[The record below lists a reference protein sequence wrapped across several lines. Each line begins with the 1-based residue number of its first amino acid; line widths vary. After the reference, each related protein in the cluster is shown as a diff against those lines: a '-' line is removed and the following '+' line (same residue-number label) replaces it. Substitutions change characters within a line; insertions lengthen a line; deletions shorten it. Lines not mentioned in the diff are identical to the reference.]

1 MIGDKMEVERE
12 IQTMLAAKSLE
23 FQVMCMIPLGMV
35 LYMRFTFPEFLSVLY
50 GSAAGVMLMSVCLI
64 IYIAAY
70 YIGRKMVH
78 IEV

>member
-1 MIGDKMEVERE
+1 
-12 IQTMLAAKSLE
+12 MLAAKSLE

-70 YIGRKMVH
+70 YMGRKMVH